1 MPLVFLTLLIALP
14 VLDVY
19 ATLRFAET
27 LGVPAI
33 AMFIPGLILGV
44 MIMKRE
50 TSSFKARFLGA
61 IQSMSVHT
69 TVFDSGR
76 RLLAA
81 LLLLA
86 PGFISDVFAL
96 FLLMIP
102 NRSLLTQPAGGASSS
117 NAAASPTSRAHRH
130 EASARAKDGAV
141 VDGEFRRV
149 E

>member
-1 MPLVFLTLLIALP
+1 MPLIFLTLLIALP

-33 AMFIPGLILGV
+33 ALFIPGLIFGV

-61 IQSMSVHT
+61 LQSMSVHT

-81 LLLLA
+81 LLLLT

-102 NRSLLTQPAGGASSS
+102 NRSLTPQTAGGAPNTASPQSSS
-117 NAAASPTSRAHRH
+117 HTRRSDAG
-130 EASARAKDGAV
+130 ARTQDATV
-141 VDGEFRRV
+141 VDGEYRRV
-149 E
+149 D

>member
-1 MPLVFLTLLIALP
+1 MPLIFLTLLIALP
-14 VLDVY
+14 VLDIY

-27 LGVPAI
+27 LSVPAI
-33 AMFIPGLILGV
+33 ALFIPGLIFGV

-76 RLLAA
+76 RLMAA

-102 NRSLLTQPAGGASSS
+102 NRSFAAQTAAAGGAHETTSPPPARRRESS
-117 NAAASPTSRAHRH
+117 TRG
-130 EASARAKDGAV
+130 KDAAV
-141 VDGEFRRV
+141 VDGEYRRV

>member
-1 MPLVFLTLLIALP
+1 MPLIFLTLLLALP
-14 VLDVY
+14 VLDIY
-19 ATLRFAET
+19 ATLRFAEA
-27 LGVPAI
+27 LSVPAI
-33 AMFIPGLILGV
+33 ALFIPGLVFGV

-50 TSSFKARFLGA
+50 TASFKSRFLGA

-96 FLLMIP
+96 FLLTIP
-102 NRSLLTQPAGGASSS
+102 NRSLTPQSAGGTP
-117 NAAASPTSRAHRH
+117 NTVSPSHTRRAD
-130 EASARAKDGAV
+130 AGARSQDAKV
-141 VDGEFRRV
+141 VDGEYRRV
-149 E
+149 D

>member
-1 MPLVFLTLLIALP
+1 MPLIFLTLLIALP

-33 AMFIPGLILGV
+33 ALFIPGLVFGV

-81 LLLLA
+81 LLLLT

-96 FLLMIP
+96 FLLMVP
-102 NRSLLTQPAGGASSS
+102 NRSLASQAAGGGSTTAPP
-117 NAAASPTSRAHRH
+117 NATRRAEPSVRNQD
-130 EASARAKDGAV
+130 ATV

-149 E
+149 D